1 MEMAEKD
8 NSEGRCP
15 ACRAPYNKEK
25 IVATSCRYDIP
36 QNSHFLF
43 SVLVLADAFKKCGH
57 TG

>member
-1 MEMAEKD
+1 MAEKD